1 MRIVIINSDA
11 NHPINPFLDILID
24 DLRIEHDVQLVR
36 SQLEISEGN
45 VLFLVSCVEKI
56 SPDILQI
63 FDNTFVLH
71 ASDLPMGRGWSPHIW
86 QILEGKE
93 EITISMLEASEEID
107 AGAIWEKRKIHIPKD
122 ALWDEINQL
131 LFFAEIDLIRYAIDN
146 FKFLKVTKNNAHIE
160 PTYYRKRTP
169 VDSEIDI
176 TRPLNEQFDLLRV
189 CDPNRYPP
197 YFKIHGMKY
206 KVIVEKIKD
215 D

>member
-1 MRIVIINSDA
+1 MQIVIINSDA
-11 NHPINPFLDILID
+11 NHPINPFLEILID

-56 SPDILQI
+56 SPDILRI
-63 FDNTFVLH
+63 FDKTFVLH

-131 LFFAEIDLIRYAIDN
+131 LFSAEIDLIRYAIDN
-146 FKFLKVTKNNAHIE
+146 FKFLNVTKNNAHIE
-160 PTYYRKRTP
+160 PSYYRKRTP

-189 CDPNRYPP
+189 CDPVRYPP

-206 KVIVEKIKD
+206 KVIVEKMKD